1 MRTVKIA
8 TVVISLLCLT
18 TACVAPDAVK
28 AKVGVLE
35 SKLEKLTEQ
44 HADTQFLADRI
55 EKIENETNQTTQ
67 VAETLL
73 EWKKSVQAENVTYGG
88 AGWVVLGAGLI
99 VTLFL
104 AAGLLLLLVFVR
116 RAKTNGNLLKLVTCA
131 VQKTSPAV
139 QERVKR
145 QIEREVTNGGPFK
158 PRDKAAL
165 AHFTRENGTF
175 ADQKQEPSVQPS
187 RRERVRAHV

>member
-8 TVVISLLCLT
+8 TVVISLPYLT

-44 HADTQFLADRI
+44 HADTQFLADKI
-55 EKIENETNQTTQ
+55 ESIENETHQTTQ

-73 EWKKSVQAENVTYGG
+73 EWKESVQAENVTYGG

-99 VTLFL
+99 VALFL
-104 AAGLLLLLVFVR
+104 AAGLLLLLVFVK

-131 VQKTSPAV
+131 VQKMSPDV
-139 QERVKR
+139 QREVKR
-145 QIEREVTNGGPFK
+145 QIECEVTNSGPFK

-165 AHFTRENGTF
+165 AQFTRENGTF
-175 ADQKQEPSVQPS
+175 ADQKQESSVQPS
-187 RRERVRAHV
+187 RRERERAHL

>member
-8 TVVISLLCLT
+8 SVVISLLCLSST
-18 TACVAPDAVK
+18 LTIACVAPDAVQ
-28 AKVGVLE
+28 AQLGVVE

-44 HADTQFLADRI
+44 HADTRFLADTI
-55 EKIENETNQTTQ
+55 ERIENETNQTTQ

-99 VTLFL
+99 VALFL
-104 AAGLLLLLVFVR
+104 AAGLLLLLTFIK
-116 RAKTNGNLLKLVTCA
+116 RARTNGNLLKLITCA

-165 AHFTRENGTF
+165 AQFTRENGTF
-175 ADQKQEPSVQPS
+175 ADQK
-187 RRERVRAHV
+187 

>member
-55 EKIENETNQTTQ
+55 ESIENETNQTTQ

-73 EWKKSVQAENVTYGG
+73 EWKESVQAENVTYGG

-99 VTLFL
+99 VALFL
-104 AAGLLLLLVFVR
+104 AAGLLLLLTFIK
-116 RAKTNGNLLKLVTCA
+116 RARTNGNLLKLITCA

-165 AHFTRENGTF
+165 AQFTRENGTF
-175 ADQKQEPSVQPS
+175 ADQK
-187 RRERVRAHV
+187 